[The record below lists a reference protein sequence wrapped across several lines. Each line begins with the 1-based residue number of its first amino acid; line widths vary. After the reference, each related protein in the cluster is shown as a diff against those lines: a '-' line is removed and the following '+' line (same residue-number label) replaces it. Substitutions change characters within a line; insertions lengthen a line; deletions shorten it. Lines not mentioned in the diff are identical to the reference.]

1 MKVMVIYDPAGE
13 ILAILQHAPAPK
25 TAGVKATFG
34 IDPGP
39 GQLVAECELEGE
51 MAKKPLSEIHQACCI
66 DVKAKKLV
74 HRAS

>member
-1 MKVMVIYDPAGE
+1 MKVMIVYDLAGE
-13 ILAILQHAPAPK
+13 ILAILRAAPVPK
-25 TAGVKATFG
+25 KTKLKVRFG

-39 GQLVAECELEGE
+39 GQLMADFELAGE

-74 HRAS
+74 RRVS